1 MGYYET
7 ECQKPGYPRMQATG
21 VMAIRGYWHG
31 DWLII
36 GLKIMKLSDC
46 FFPKHPGH
54 HGCFRLWI
62 SSCHHRQFSTK
73 QHLANWSVGGSSP
86 KKSDG
91 RLKDHQN
98 GNWYSPNSAALP
110 RFQNAYSVTIAG
122 GGKSWRSWKSMEV
135 STIFFS
141 LQSEKSIYRIRKKSS
156 INHPAI
162 GVAPLRKP
170 QNMFNHWMLARLQ
183 LPLSG
188 AQGAWEFWPRNGGEL
203 GVDQVRCRLR

>member
-1 MGYYET
+1 MTAFSRSTRDITDVLGYEYHPVT
-7 ECQKPGYPRMQATG
+7 IAN
-21 VMAIRGYWHG
+21 
-31 DWLII
+31 
-36 GLKIMKLSDC
+36 
-46 FFPKHPGH
+46 FPQSNTWPTDQWVDHP
-54 HGCFRLWI
+54 
-62 SSCHHRQFSTK
+62 
-73 QHLANWSVGGSSP
+73 P
-86 KKSDG
+86 KKVMDDSRTIKMVPG
-91 RLKDHQN
+91 I
-98 GNWYSPNSAALP
+98 PNSAALP